1 MKRAP
6 ARWRPIVAFALVLA
20 AGLMAHSTGLT
31 QKADQA
37 LRAFFPVGVRDV
49 LAVWEAFAAVL
60 LALCGW
66 FGRSSWRKAA
76 ILAACGVAVLGFA
89 ALFARRGDYLPAGG
103 VLLALAFSG
112 LARLAYDLVYG
123 AWRTEAAR
131 TGVRGRLCVMVFDV
145 KGFVQRA
152 GALPPEQSIA
162 LLNEC
167 FSAVTTAVHH
177 RGGTASRLLGA
188 GAVGLFGA
196 PQALDCPEKSA
207 LEAAQD
213 ILESLRAIDL
223 EAAIGLH
230 AGDVAYGQV
239 GGRRRQDYTALGPV
253 VPIAAELQAL
263 AAELGEPVVCS
274 AEVADAVGRAGGL
287 RESGS
292 RTVHGERLTLFAWTP
307 PLLGGEPEPRG
318 EMRTA

>member
-1 MKRAP
+1 VNRAP
-6 ARWRPIVAFALVLA
+6 PRWRPLIAFGLVLV
-20 AGLMAHSTGLT
+20 AGLMANSTGIT

-37 LRAFFPVGVRDV
+37 LRAFFPVGVRDLLPAWEAFSATLLALCAWFGRTSWRKTVV
-49 LAVWEAFAAVL
+49 LAVFALVTLGAAVL
-60 LALCGW
+60 L
-66 FGRSSWRKAA
+66 
-76 ILAACGVAVLGFA
+76 
-89 ALFARRGDYLPAGG
+89 ARRGDYLPVGG
-103 VLLALAFSG
+103 FILALAFSG
-112 LARLAYDLVYG
+112 LARFAYDLVYD
-123 AWRTEAAR
+123 AWRTETTR
-131 TGVRGRLCVMVFDV
+131 GGVRGRLCVMVFDV

-152 GALPPEQSIA
+152 GALPPGQSIA

-167 FSAVTTAVHH
+167 FSAVTAAVHH

-196 PQALDCPEKSA
+196 PQALASPEKSA

-213 ILESLRAIDL
+213 ILESLRAIGL

-230 AGDVAYGQV
+230 AGEVAYGQV

-274 AEVADAVGRAGGL
+274 AAVADAVGRAGGL

-292 RTVHGERLTLFAWTP
+292 RTVHGEPLTLFAWTP
-307 PLLGGEPEPRG
+307 PVLAGEPAG
-318 EMRTA
+318 EMKPA

>member
-1 MKRAP
+1 MNRSAP
-6 ARWRPIVAFALVLA
+6 RWRPFIAFALVLA
-20 AGLMAHSTGLT
+20 AGLIAHSTGLT
-31 QKADQA
+31 QKADQG
-37 LRAFFPVGVRDV
+37 LRAFFPVGVRD
-49 LAVWEAFAAVL
+49 LLPAWEAFGATL
-60 LALCGW
+60 LALCAW

-76 ILAACGVAVLGFA
+76 ILVACGA
-89 ALFARRGDYLPAGG
+89 ALLGVTALLARRGDYLPAGG
-103 VLLALAFSG
+103 ALLGLGFAG

-123 AWRTEAAR
+123 AWRSKTTRA
-131 TGVRGRLCVMVFDV
+131 GVRGRLCVMVFDV

-167 FSAVTTAVHH
+167 FSAVTAAVHH
-177 RGGTASRLLGA
+177 RGGTANRLLGA
-188 GAVGLFGA
+188 GAVALFGA

-213 ILESLRAIDL
+213 ILESLRAMDL

-230 AGDVAYGQV
+230 AGELAYGQV

-263 AAELGEPVVCS
+263 AAELGAPVVCS

-287 RESGS
+287 RETGS
-292 RTVHGERLTLFAWTP
+292 RTVGGERLTLFAWTP
-307 PLLGGEPEPRG
+307 PLLAEPAQMKP
-318 EMRTA
+318 A

>member
-1 MKRAP
+1 
-6 ARWRPIVAFALVLA
+6 
-20 AGLMAHSTGLT
+20 
-31 QKADQA
+31 
-37 LRAFFPVGVRDV
+37 VGVRD
-49 LAVWEAFAAVL
+49 LLPAWEAFSATL

-66 FGRSSWRKAA
+66 FGRTSWRKTVVLVVFALVTLGA
-76 ILAACGVAVLGFA
+76 AVL
-89 ALFARRGDYLPAGG
+89 LARRGDYLPVGG
-103 VLLALAFSG
+103 FILALAFSG
-112 LARLAYDLVYG
+112 LARLAYDLVYD
-123 AWRTEAAR
+123 AWRTETTR
-131 TGVRGRLCVMVFDV
+131 GGVRGRLCVMVFDV

-196 PQALDCPEKSA
+196 PQGLDAPEKSA

-213 ILESLRAIDL
+213 ILESLKGIDARL

-230 AGDVAYGQV
+230 AGEVAYGQV

-292 RTVHGERLTLFAWTP
+292 RTVYGERLTLFAWTP
-307 PLLGGEPEPRG
+307 PLLGGEPAG
-318 EMRTA
+318 EMKPA

>member
-1 MKRAP
+1 VNRAFP
-6 ARWRPIVAFALVLA
+6 RWRPLIAFAVLLA
-20 AGLMAHSTGLT
+20 AGLMALSSGLT

-49 LAVWEAFAAVL
+49 LAVWEAFAAAL

-89 ALFARRGDYLPAGG
+89 ALFARRGDYLPVGG

-167 FSAVTTAVHH
+167 FSAVTAAVHH

-188 GAVGLFGA
+188 GAVALFGA
-196 PQALDCPEKSA
+196 PEPLECPERSA

-213 ILESLRAIDL
+213 ILESLRGIDPRL

-230 AGDVAYGQV
+230 AGEVAYGQV
-239 GGRRRQDYTALGPV
+239 GGRRRQDYTALGPE
-253 VPIAAELQAL
+253 VPVAAELQAL
-263 AAELGEPVVCS
+263 AADLGEPVVCS
-274 AEVADAVGRAGGL
+274 AAVADAVGRAGGL
-287 RESGS
+287 RESGN
-292 RTVHGERLTLFAWTP
+292 RTVGGEQITLFAWTP
-307 PLLGGEPEPRG
+307 PVLAGEPAT
-318 EMRTA
+318 EMKPA